1 MSNLVSYLFKTN
13 AFKVCPENKPFW
25 YTSGKI
31 GPYFINT
38 HFLYGSEEASVE
50 FLKFIDVEKD
60 NKLEIPKKIL
70 DKCLLQYNSNTIY
83 KEVVDEMVAFVK
95 EHINIDEIDYV
106 SGGERRDWFFSNMV
120 AHLLDKPHISIYKDL
135 STVISNS
142 NFEKTVTIDKL
153 EGAKVL
159 HVADLVTVASS
170 YVKYWNPAIK
180 NLGATMNWSSVVVD
194 RMQGGEETLKKEG
207 IEPLSL
213 IKIDNDLFKKAYE
226 LGRIDESQLNLLND
240 YREDPYNTMRNFL
253 INNPTYLENILNGDN
268 EKAKKRAKILV
279 DNNLYKLPNLR
290 KKELDEEE
298 R

>member
-1 MSNLVSYLFKTN
+1 
-13 AFKVCPENKPFW
+13 
-25 YTSGKI
+25 
-31 GPYFINT
+31 
-38 HFLYGSEEASVE
+38 
-50 FLKFIDVEKD
+50 
-60 NKLEIPKKIL
+60 
-70 DKCLLQYNSNTIY
+70 
-83 KEVVDEMVAFVK
+83 
-95 EHINIDEIDYV
+95 
-106 SGGERRDWFFSNMV
+106 
-120 AHLLDKPHISIYKDL
+120 
-135 STVISNS
+135 
-142 NFEKTVTIDKL
+142 
-153 EGAKVL
+153 
-159 HVADLVTVASS
+159 
-170 YVKYWNPAIK
+170 
-180 NLGATMNWSSVVVD
+180 MNWSSVVVD